1 MPVRLVPTVSIM
13 RRVPE
18 DDMDNDSSVSR
29 ASTAGEVA
37 DAAAVAALVFTSAAI
52 GRLLAFGTFFQLLST
67 VVFVVLAV
75 RRRTRAVIMA
85 GTAAVMLG
93 AILGGIG
100 PISQLGA
107 AALFGGVIGSRLRRG
122 WGQLKAI
129 AFATVVCTP
138 IVSAGTIAYLLVFS
152 RARELNF
159 ENARNVSE
167 GAARVLRAVPWI
179 PLDVVGDGLVD
190 VVEWSIDWW
199 WAATPLI
206 QGVVSVIYAAFT
218 VRIALPVLD
227 RVESALGEPHNSQTG
242 PEGDPLPIR
251 FERAMVRRNETT
263 LAEVTM
269 DLQPG
274 HLTIL
279 RGPNGVGKSTLLD
292 ALAGLGQG
300 TIAADP
306 PFRSVGLGRDR
317 GVALVGQRP
326 DSQVLALTVA
336 DELRWCGVP
345 EEAIGDHLAQVG
357 LEDLA
362 SRSTATLSGGELQR
376 LAIAAALARQPR
388 LLLCDEAT
396 SMLDPSGRAQ
406 VMNLLR
412 TVADQ
417 GTSVLATTHLDQDAS
432 VADAVATI
440 GSPSSA
446 MIIAPD
452 ARAPGEVVL
461 RAVDVSVV
469 HDAGSPWAVPALHSI
484 DLELRRG
491 ELTLITGGNGSG
503 KTTLAWT
510 LAGLY
515 RPSGGQIFLDDEPLE
530 GPDLR
535 IALAFQHA
543 RLQLLNDDVDEEVRS
558 MSGADD
564 AAYELRT
571 VGLDPISVGERKID
585 HLSGGEQRRVLL
597 AGILARR
604 PEVVLLDEPLAGLD
618 PEGRDRLRSIIHHL
632 LAQRAAVVVVS
643 HEPDWAD
650 DLLAQRIE
658 LQAGRISRSETLR

>member
-1 MPVRLVPTVSIM
+1 MPIAVVPTVPIM
-13 RRVPE
+13 RRVLKRRTE
-18 DDMDNDSSVSR
+18 VSPAR
-29 ASTAGEVA
+29 ASSTPGEVA

-67 VVFVVLAV
+67 VVIVVLAV
-75 RRRTRAVIMA
+75 RRRTRTVVMA
-85 GTAAVMLG
+85 GSATVMLG

-107 AALFGGVIGSRLRRG
+107 AALFGGTVGSRLRRH
-122 WGQLKAI
+122 WPRWR
-129 AFATVVCTP
+129 TVLFTTAVCTP
-138 IVSAGTIAYLLVFS
+138 VVSAGTIVYLLIFS

-167 GAARVLRAVPWI
+167 GASRVLSWVR
-179 PLDVVGDGLVD
+179 LDPVGEGLVD
-190 VVEWSIDWW
+190 VVEWSIEWW

-206 QGVVSVIYAAFT
+206 QGIVSIVYAWFT
-218 VRIALPVLD
+218 VRISEPVLE
-227 RVESALGEPHNSQTG
+227 RVDSALGEAHSSPVG
-242 PEGDPLPIR
+242 AVGDPLPVHLS
-251 FERAMVRRNETT
+251 EASVRRDAVT
-263 LAEVTM
+263 LTQVSL
-269 DLQPG
+269 DLEPG
-274 HLTIL
+274 RLAVL

-292 ALAGLGQG
+292 ALAGLGNSN
-300 TIAADP
+300 IAAEP
-306 PFRSVGLGRDR
+306 PFSPVGLGQRG

-336 DELRWCGVP
+336 DELRWCGVS
-345 EEAIGDHLAQVG
+345 EDDLIRRLDQVG
-357 LEDLA
+357 LAPLA
-362 SRSTATLSGGELQR
+362 NRSTATLSGGELQR
-376 LAIAAALARQPR
+376 LAIAAALAREPR

-396 SMLDPSGRAQ
+396 SMLDPHGRAQ
-406 VMNLLR
+406 VMDLLR
-412 TVADQ
+412 SVADT
-417 GTSVLATTHLDQDAS
+417 GTAVLATTHLDLDAS
-432 VADAVATI
+432 SADQVVTM
-440 GSPSSA
+440 GSPAST

-452 ARAPGEVVL
+452 ARGPADVVL
-461 RAVDVSVV
+461 EAQNVSVV
-469 HDAGSPWAVPALHSI
+469 HDAGSPWAVPALHGI
-484 DLELRRG
+484 DLRLRKG

-515 RPSGGQIFLDDEPLE
+515 RPSSGQVLIDGQPLE

-543 RLQLLNDDVDEEVRS
+543 RLQLLNDEVDEEVQS

-564 AAYELRT
+564 VAYELRT
-571 VGLDPISVGERKID
+571 VGLDPISIGDRKID

-658 LQAGRISRSETLR
+658 LAGGRITKTEHLT